1 MGAMTTG
8 KAIAAAAKAAASNKV
23 VQGLAASAGAAAAKH
38 AGPLA
43 QQRYGTWR
51 DRRVYR
57 DRAIKLARQMGG
69 RYSQDTIIDGE
80 PHFVVWKDG
89 APVRAF
95 PPVDELAA
103 RPELAG
109 LRRAARARAAARA
122 AHAAPKGEGL
132 ELPTPSASHRTG
144 THS

>member
-8 KAIAAAAKAAASNKV
+8 WAIAAAAKAAASNKV

-80 PHFVVWKDG
+80 PYFVVWKDG
-89 APVRAF
+89 EPVRAF

-103 RPELAG
+103 RPELQGFDAR
-109 LRRAARARAAARA
+109 LAHEPPRERRMPRR
-122 AHAAPKGEGL
+122 K
-132 ELPTPSASHRTG
+132 SKD
-144 THS
+144 

>member
-8 KAIAAAAKAAASNKV
+8 RAIAAAAKAAASNKV

-80 PHFVVWKDG
+80 PYFVVWKDG

-103 RPELAG
+103 RPELQG
-109 LRRAARARAAARA
+109 FDARL
-122 AHAAPKGEGL
+122 AHEP
-132 ELPTPSASHRTG
+132 PR
-144 THS
+144 

>member
-1 MGAMTTG
+1 MSTG
-8 KAIAAAAKAAASNKV
+8 RTIAAAARAAARNKV

-80 PHFVVWKDG
+80 PYFVVWKDG
-89 APVRAF
+89 EPVRAF

-103 RPELAG
+103 RPELQGFDAR
-109 LRRAARARAAARA
+109 LAHEPPRERRMPRR
-122 AHAAPKGEGL
+122 K
-132 ELPTPSASHRTG
+132 SKD
-144 THS
+144 

>member
-8 KAIAAAAKAAASNKV
+8 RAIAAAAKAAASNKV

-80 PHFVVWKDG
+80 PYFVVWKDG
-89 APVRAF
+89 EPVRAF

-103 RPELAG
+103 RPELQGFDAR
-109 LRRAARARAAARA
+109 LAHEPPRERRMPRR
-122 AHAAPKGEGL
+122 K
-132 ELPTPSASHRTG
+132 SKD
-144 THS
+144 

>member
-8 KAIAAAAKAAASNKV
+8 RAIAVAARAAARNKV

-51 DRRVYR
+51 DRRVHR

-80 PHFVVWKDG
+80 PYFVVWKDG

-95 PPVDELAA
+95 PPVDEIDA
-103 RPELAG
+103 RPELQGFDAR
-109 LRRAARARAAARA
+109 LAHEPRPERRMPRRKA
-122 AHAAPKGEGL
+122 KD
-132 ELPTPSASHRTG
+132 
-144 THS
+144 

>member
-1 MGAMTTG
+1 MEAMTTG
-8 KAIAAAAKAAASNKV
+8 RAIAAAAKAAASNKV

-51 DRRVYR
+51 DRRVHR

-69 RYSQDTIIDGE
+69 RHSQDTIIDGE
-80 PHFVVWKDG
+80 PYFVVWKDG

-95 PPVDELAA
+95 PPVDDLAA
-103 RPELAG
+103 RPELQGFDAR
-109 LRRAARARAAARA
+109 LAREPPPERRMPRRK
-122 AHAAPKGEGL
+122 PKD
-132 ELPTPSASHRTG
+132 
-144 THS
+144 

>member
-1 MGAMTTG
+1 MTTG
-8 KAIAAAAKAAASNKV
+8 RAIAAAAKAAASNKV

-80 PHFVVWKDG
+80 PYFVVWKDG
-89 APVRAF
+89 EPVRAF

-103 RPELAG
+103 RPELQGFDAR
-109 LRRAARARAAARA
+109 LAHEPPRERRMPRR
-122 AHAAPKGEGL
+122 K
-132 ELPTPSASHRTG
+132 SKD
-144 THS
+144 